1 MNEKVFG
8 NGEIIFSEGDIGS
21 SFFQILEGTVGVY
34 VNYGKDNQRKLVE
47 LTEGQYFGEMAVI
60 ETAPRTATIVAEKNA
75 RVAEIPEEKLNEYFA
90 EDPDKILALMK
101 HLGNRIRALTAEYE
115 DANALIKEMQESAG
129 VTKNEGLLAKIKKH
143 LTLYSSERKNA
154 LHPSAESLRDESFT
168 NGKSSLQLE
177 TYKKGTI
184 IFKKGETGKCMYAVH
199 GGSVGIYSDYGT
211 DKEKK
216 LTDLFP
222 GTFFGEMGMI
232 EEEERSATAVA
243 DSDETYVEI
252 IHPDDLKS
260 LFTENPIEV
269 EMILRHLSN
278 RLRKLTYN
286 YIEACRKI
294 NDLWNA

>member
-101 HLGNRIRALTAEYE
+101 HLGSRIRALTAEYE
-115 DANALIKEMQESAG
+115 DANALIKEMQESTG

-143 LTLYSSERKNA
+143 LTLYSSVKKNA
-154 LHPSAESLRDESFT
+154 LQPSAESLRDESFT

-294 NDLWNA
+294 NDLWNS